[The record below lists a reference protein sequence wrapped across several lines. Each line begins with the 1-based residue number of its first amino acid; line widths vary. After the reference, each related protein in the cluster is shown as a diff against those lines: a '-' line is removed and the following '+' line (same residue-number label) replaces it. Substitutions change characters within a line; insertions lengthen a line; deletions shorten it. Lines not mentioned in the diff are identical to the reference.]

1 MLFFPV
7 FFQVPVYQ
15 TIPIPPMP
23 PSNRFAPY
31 NFRGTTIQPT
41 HSFGYYYP
49 SHPRPQNYYQD
60 PVVSLP
66 ALLHAAQQMSNP
78 AFSQIVV
85 QKIRESVGLPLPS
98 PY

>member
-1 MLFFPV
+1 MKGYYFFLF

-31 NFRGTTIQPT
+31 NFRGIQPT
-41 HSFGYYYP
+41 HSFGYP
-49 SHPRPQNYYQD
+49 NPPRPQNYYQD

>member
-1 MLFFPV
+1 
-7 FFQVPVYQ
+7 
-15 TIPIPPMP
+15 MP

-41 HSFGYYYP
+41 HSFGYYYYSNP
-49 SHPRPQNYYQD
+49 SQDQNHYQE

-66 ALLHAAQQMSNP
+66 ALLHAAQQMKNP
-78 AFSQIVV
+78 AFSQMVV
-85 QKIRESVGLPLPS
+85 QKIRESVGLPLPP

>member
-1 MLFFPV
+1 M
-7 FFQVPVYQ
+7 
-15 TIPIPPMP
+15 PIT
-23 PSNRFAPY
+23 SNRFAPY
-31 NFRGTTIQPT
+31 NFRGIQPT
-41 HSFGYYYP
+41 PSYYYP
-49 SHPRPQNYYQD
+49 NPPRPQNYYQD